1 MYVRTIKRKNKDGS
15 AVEYV
20 QLAHNVWN
28 KQKGFA
34 QAQVLYSFGRREQ
47 LDIDAIKR
55 LINSLCRFLEPED
68 EVSAKTTG
76 TDFKFIKAR
85 PCGGAYLLR
94 ELWQRLNIDQR
105 LETVLKDRSFT
116 APIKEALFAMVA
128 NRALAP
134 CSKLAIEQ
142 WAAEDVFLGTEED
155 LQVQHFY
162 RAMDFLLEH
171 AEEVQK
177 EVFWSTASL
186 LNLTVDLIFFDTTN
200 SYFEIDEPGPSELK
214 AHGKS
219 KDKRDDL
226 PLVTIGLAVTREG
239 IPVKCWILPGNQ
251 HDAKTVGQ
259 VQKDLNAW
267 NIGHVVWVMDRGM
280 SGEENRRILQRA
292 GGQYILGEKLRGVHL
307 NEAAL
312 RHRGRFKVVKDN
324 LHVKEVF
331 AGEGTGRR
339 RYVIAYN
346 PVQAEVDRINREK
359 TLERLRCELEV
370 LNNSKGRKSSK
381 AQCNLMLNKSMGR
394 YVKEL
399 KSGKLKIDNTKI
411 KQEEKLDGKYLL
423 STSDQHLSAEDIAL
437 GYKQLMEVE
446 RAFRTLK
453 GPLSLRPIYHSKDD
467 RIRSHV
473 LLCWLA
479 LLLIRIAE
487 VETQISWPKIR
498 RSMQR
503 LNLVEFLTKDG
514 RILQRT
520 EVTSDQR
527 NILNKLKIKPQKRVL
542 KVNLAA

>member
-15 AVEYV
+15 SVEYV

-28 KQKGFA
+28 KEKGFA
-34 QAQVLYSFGRREQ
+34 QAQVIYSFGRRED
-47 LDIDAIKR
+47 LDIEAIKR
-55 LINSLCRFLEPED
+55 LVNSLCRFLDPED
-68 EVSAKTTG
+68 EINAKTTG
-76 TDFKFIKAR
+76 GDLKFIKAR
-85 PCGGAYLLR
+85 PCGGAYLLSQ
-94 ELWQRLNIDQR
+94 LWKRLNIDKR
-105 LETVLKDRSFT
+105 LEVVLKDRSFT
-116 APIKEALFAMVA
+116 APIKQALFAMVA

-134 CSKLAIEQ
+134 SSKLAIEQ
-142 WAAEDVFLGTEED
+142 WAAEDVFLGTDEN

-171 AEEVQK
+171 TEDIQK

-200 SYFEIDEPGPSELK
+200 TYFEIDEPGASELK
-214 AHGKS
+214 AYGKS

-251 HDAKTVGQ
+251 HDAKTVDRI
-259 VQKDLNAW
+259 QKDLNAW
-267 NIGHVVWVMDRGM
+267 NIGRVVWVMDRGM
-280 SGEENRRILQRA
+280 AGDENRRILQRA

-312 RHRGRFKVVKDN
+312 SHPGRFKVVKDN

-331 AGEGTGRR
+331 AGQGTGRR

-346 PVQAEVDRINREK
+346 RQQAEVDRINREK
-359 TLERLRCELEV
+359 TLDRLRCELDA
-370 LNNSKGRKSSK
+370 LNKAKRRKNSK
-381 AQCNLMLNKSMGR
+381 AQCNVLLNKSMGR

-399 KSGKLKIDNTKI
+399 KSGKLKIDNAKV
-411 KQEEKLDGKYLL
+411 KREEKLDGKYLL

-453 GPLSLRPIYHSKDD
+453 GSLSLRPIYHSKDD

-487 VETQISWPKIR
+487 IETAMSWPKIKR
-498 RSMQR
+498 TMQR
-503 LNLVEFLTKDG
+503 LNLVEFLTKDA
-514 RILQRT
+514 RILQHT
-520 EVTSDQR
+520 ELIADQR
-527 NILNKLKIKPQKRVL
+527 NILNKLKIKPPKTVF
-542 KVNLAA
+542 KADLAA

>member
-1 MYVRTIKRKNKDGS
+1 MYIRTIKRKNKDGS
-15 AVEYV
+15 TVEYV

-28 KQKGFA
+28 KNKGFA

-55 LINSLCRFLEPED
+55 LINSLCRFLDPED
-68 EVSAKTTG
+68 EIRAKAK
-76 TDFKFIKAR
+76 DDDLKFIKAR
-85 PCGGAYLLR
+85 SAGGSYILK
-94 ELWQRLNIDQR
+94 ELWNRLNIDMR
-105 LETVLKDRSFT
+105 LETALKNRSFT

-134 CSKLAIEQ
+134 SSKLAIEE
-142 WAAEDVFLGTEED
+142 WASEDVFLGIEED

-162 RAMDFLLEH
+162 RAMDFLLAH
-171 AEEVQK
+171 EEDIQK

-200 SYFEIDEPGPSELK
+200 TYFEIDEPGPSDLK
-214 AHGKS
+214 AYGKS
-219 KDKRDDL
+219 KEKRDDL

-251 HDAKTVGQ
+251 HDAKSVDQ

-267 NIGHVVWVMDRGM
+267 NIGRVVWVMDRGM
-280 SGEENRRILQRA
+280 SGEKNRRILQRA

-307 NEAAL
+307 NETAL
-312 RHRGRFKVVKDN
+312 SHPGRFKVVKDN

-346 PVQAEVDRINREK
+346 PEQAKIDRANREK
-359 TLERLRCELEV
+359 TLDRLRCEINV
-370 LNNSKGRKSSK
+370 INNPKRKKSSK
-381 AQCNLMLNKSMGR
+381 AQCNVLLNKSMGR

-399 KSGKLKIDNTKI
+399 KNGKFKINQAKV

-437 GYKQLMEVE
+437 GYKQLLEVE
-446 RAFRTLK
+446 RSFRTLK
-453 GPLSLRPIYHSKDD
+453 GPLSLRPVYHSKDD

-473 LLCWLA
+473 LLCWLS
-479 LLLIRIAE
+479 LLFIRIAE
-487 VETQISWPKIR
+487 VETGMTWPQIKRI
-498 RSMQR
+498 MQR
-503 LNLVEFLTKDG
+503 LNLVEILTKDG
-514 RILQRT
+514 RILQHT
-520 EVTSDQR
+520 ELIPDQR
-527 NILNKLKIKPQKRVL
+527 KILNKLNIKAPKSVL
-542 KVNLAA
+542 NVDLAA

>member
-15 AVEYV
+15 SVEYV

-28 KQKGFA
+28 KEKGFA
-34 QAQVLYSFGRREQ
+34 QAQVIYSFGRREQ
-47 LDIDAIKR
+47 LDIKAIKR
-55 LINSLCRFLEPED
+55 LVNSLCRFLDAED
-68 EVSAKTTG
+68 QINAKTT
-76 TDFKFIKAR
+76 DADLKFINAR
-85 PCGGAYLLR
+85 ACGGAYLLR
-94 ELWQRLNIDQR
+94 QLWNRLNIDNR
-105 LETVLKDRSFT
+105 LETVLKDRSFM
-116 APIKEALFAMVA
+116 APIREALFAMVA

-134 CSKLAIEQ
+134 SSKLAIEQ
-142 WAAEDVFLGTEED
+142 WAAQDVFLGSEED

-171 AEEVQK
+171 AQDIQK

-200 SYFEIDEPGPSELK
+200 TYFEIDEPGPSELK
-214 AHGKS
+214 AYGKS

-251 HDAKTVGQ
+251 HDAKAVDRI
-259 VQKDLNAW
+259 QKDLNAW
-267 NIGHVVWVMDRGM
+267 NIGRVVWVMDRGM
-280 SGEENRRILQRA
+280 AGDENRRILQRA

-307 NEAAL
+307 NQAAL
-312 RHRGRFKVVKDN
+312 SHPGRFKVVKDN

-331 AGEGTGRR
+331 VGQGTGRR

-346 PVQAEVDRINREK
+346 PEQAEVDRVNREK
-359 TLERLRCELEV
+359 TLDRLRCELDA
-370 LNNSKGRKSSK
+370 LNKAKGRKSSK
-381 AQCNLMLNKSMGR
+381 AQCNVLLNKSMGR

-399 KSGKLKIDNTKI
+399 KSGKLKIDNAKI

-423 STSDQHLSAEDIAL
+423 STSDQHLCAEDIAL

-453 GPLSLRPIYHSKDD
+453 GCLSLRPIYHSKDD

-487 VETQISWPKIR
+487 VEAQMSWPKIKR
-498 RSMQR
+498 TMQR

-514 RILQRT
+514 RILQYT
-520 EVTSDQR
+520 ELIADQR
-527 NILNKLKIKPQKRVL
+527 NILNKLKIKPPKTVF
-542 KVNLAA
+542 KVDLAA